1 MKHHAQALAA
11 TSTKHETQSP
21 RCSPGEV
28 HVSMG
33 QEVGVALAVLQVL
46 VDLDLQASWEVGAWR
61 WGRLRV

>member
-1 MKHHAQALAA
+1 
-11 TSTKHETQSP
+11 
-21 RCSPGEV
+21 
-28 HVSMG
+28 MG